1 MMLFWRKGHSA
12 KRGDYGRICTVKR
25 IYNISVGYLL
35 AIAGLGGLLYGVD
48 FGVIAAAE
56 PYMKAM
62 GVYSDSQI
70 SHVVGAVLLGGLVS
84 SITAGWLSDF
94 FGRKKMIVA
103 SSAMFL
109 VAIPVVSL
117 SLDCYPMLFAGRVL
131 QGMSAG
137 YMAVTMPMYL
147 TETLPPEIRGRG
159 TGVFQFSL
167 GLGLVVAAGAGCLVA
182 TVFGASDTADAAGRV
197 AAWGA
202 NFWWTMLPV
211 AVLFFGSLR
220 LPESPVWEKK
230 SLKLRASSLESRES
244 LIQSSKLQAP
254 SSKLLSRRYVVPF
267 LLACL
272 VLTFNKTTGM
282 SSFTSYLVTIL
293 HSAGFEGI
301 FANWGQLAVKLTN
314 MLVTI
319 AAAALVDR
327 KGRTWLLKIGTGG
340 MAVGLA
346 AIGSVFLA
354 IERFGVEASNFTGL
368 LTMFAFFFMQVFY
381 ALGPGL
387 CVWLVLSELMPKRIR
402 ANGMAIALFMNQLV
416 AWGLASWFRPWVA
429 AWGWS
434 SMFFFFAANGV
445 LYFITVCFIPETK
458 GKSLEELEHLFE
470 LKTTSGQQQERTKP

>member
-1 MMLFWRKGHSA
+1 MIIIFWPIRYLRFGKIHCVSRNDRLHTGF
-12 KRGDYGRICTVKR
+12 
-25 IYNISVGYLL
+25 LL

-56 PYMKAM
+56 PYLKAM
-62 GVYSDSQI
+62 GVYSDAQI
-70 SHVVGAVLLGGLVS
+70 SHVVGAVLLGGLFS
-84 SITAGWLSDF
+84 SITAGWLCDF
-94 FGRKKMIVA
+94 FGRKRMIVA
-103 SSAMFL
+103 AAAMFL

-117 SLDCYPMLFAGRVL
+117 SLSSYPALYTGRVL

-137 YMAVTMPMYL
+137 YMAVVMPMYL

-159 TGVFQFSL
+159 TGVFQFCL
-167 GLGLVVAAGAGCLVA
+167 ALGLVVAAGAGCLVA
-182 TVFGASDTADAAGRV
+182 SWYGASDTADAGGRA

-211 AVLFFGSLR
+211 AVLFLGGLR
-220 LPESPVWEKK
+220 LPESPVWIERKLG
-230 SLKLRASSLESRES
+230 SLVVRRLGGSANSTTQPQNHLTT
-244 LIQSSKLQAP
+244 QP
-254 SSKLLSRRYVVPF
+254 PNHPTLLSRRYVLPF

-327 KGRTWLLKIGTGG
+327 RGRTWLLKVGTGG
-340 MAVGLA
+340 MTLGLA
-346 AIGSVFLA
+346 AIGCVFLA
-354 IERFGVEASNFTGL
+354 IERFGVEANNFTGL
-368 LTMFAFFFMQVFY
+368 LTLFAFFFMQVFY

-387 CVWLVLSELMPKRIR
+387 CVWLVLSELMPTRIR

-445 LYFITVCFIPETK
+445 GYFVVSLFIPETK
-458 GKSLEELEHLFE
+458 GKSLKELETLFE
-470 LKTTSGQQQERTKP
+470 RKRK

>member
-1 MMLFWRKGHSA
+1 MRL
-12 KRGDYGRICTVKR
+12 IIV
-25 IYNISVGYLL
+25 
-35 AIAGLGGLLYGVD
+35 IAGLGGFLYGVD

-62 GVYSDSQI
+62 GAYTDAQI
-70 SHVVGAVLLGGLVS
+70 SHIVGAVLLGGLVS

-103 SSAMFL
+103 SAAMFL
-109 VAIPVVSL
+109 AAIPIVSL
-117 SLDCYPMLFAGRVL
+117 SLGSYPVLYAGRVL

-137 YMAVTMPMYL
+137 YMAVVMPMYI
-147 TETLPPEIRGRG
+147 TETLPPAIRGRG
-159 TGVFQFSL
+159 TGVFQFFL

-182 TVFGASDTADAAGRV
+182 MYYGASDKADAAGRV

-202 NFWWTMLPV
+202 NFWWTMVPV
-211 AVLFFGSLR
+211 VVLFLGSLR
-220 LPESPVWEKK
+220 LPESPVWLERKK
-230 SLKLRASSLESRES
+230 EDRRLRTKDKGEDSSILSPTS
-244 LIQSSKLQAP
+244 SVVCPSNVQSQPLLQ
-254 SSKLLSRRYVVPF
+254 RRYVVPF

-301 FANWGQLAVKLTN
+301 YANWGQLAVKLTN
-314 MLVTI
+314 MLVTV

-327 KGRTWLLKIGTGG
+327 KGRTWLLKVGTGG
-340 MAVGLA
+340 MTIGLA

-354 IERFGVEASNFTGL
+354 IERFGVQANNFTGL

-434 SMFFFFAANGV
+434 SMFFFFAVNGV
-445 LYFITVCFIPETK
+445 LYFITACFIPETK
-458 GKSLEELEHLFE
+458 GKSLDELEGLFDS
-470 LKTTSGQQQERTKP
+470 KKKGPAC

>member
-1 MMLFWRKGHSA
+1 MNL
-12 KRGDYGRICTVKR
+12 I
-25 IYNISVGYLL
+25 IIS
-35 AIAGLGGLLYGVD
+35 IAGLGGFLYGVD

-62 GVYSDSQI
+62 GVYTDAQI
-70 SHVVGAVLLGGLVS
+70 SHIVGAVLLGGLLS
-84 SITAGWLSDF
+84 SITAGWLSNF

-103 SSAMFL
+103 SAAMFL
-109 VAIPVVSL
+109 IAIPVVSL
-117 SLDCYPMLFAGRVL
+117 SLDSYFFLYAGRVL

-137 YMAVTMPMYL
+137 YMAVVMPMYL
-147 TETLPPEIRGRG
+147 TETLPPAIRGRG
-159 TGVFQFSL
+159 TGVFQFCL

-182 TVFGASDTADAAGRV
+182 TRYGASDTADAAGRV

-211 AVLFFGSLR
+211 AVLFLGSLR
-220 LPESPVWEKK
+220 LPESPVWLEGRTEDKGLK
-230 SLKLRASSLESRES
+230 TKDKGEASTILRPMSSVVCPPSAQPGSL
-244 LIQSSKLQAP
+244 LQ
-254 SSKLLSRRYVVPF
+254 RRYVIPF

-314 MLVTI
+314 MLVTL

-327 KGRTWLLKIGTGG
+327 KGRTWLLKVGTGG
-340 MAVGLA
+340 MTIGLA

-354 IERFGVEASNFTGL
+354 IERFGVQANNFTGL
-368 LTMFAFFFMQVFY
+368 LTLFSFFFMQVFY

-387 CVWLVLSELMPKRIR
+387 CVWLVLSELMPNRIR

-434 SMFFFFAANGV
+434 SMFFFFAVNGV
-445 LYFITVCFIPETK
+445 LYFVTVLFIPETK
-458 GKSLEELEHLFE
+458 GKSLDELEHLFE
-470 LKTTSGQQQERTKP
+470 EKSQTAQPLARKTTEPES

>member
-1 MMLFWRKGHSA
+1 MIIIFWPIRYLRFGKIHRVSRNDRLHTGF
-12 KRGDYGRICTVKR
+12 
-25 IYNISVGYLL
+25 LL

-56 PYMKAM
+56 PYLKAM
-62 GVYSDSQI
+62 GVYSDAQI
-70 SHVVGAVLLGGLVS
+70 SHVVGAVLLGGLFS
-84 SITAGWLSDF
+84 SITAGWLCDF
-94 FGRKKMIVA
+94 FGRKRMIVA
-103 SSAMFL
+103 AAAMFL

-117 SLDCYPMLFAGRVL
+117 SLSSYPALYAGRVL

-137 YMAVTMPMYL
+137 YMAVVMPMYL

-159 TGVFQFSL
+159 TGVFQFCL
-167 GLGLVVAAGAGCLVA
+167 ALGLVVAAGAGCLVA
-182 TVFGASDTADAAGRV
+182 SWYGASDTADAGGRA

-220 LPESPVWEKK
+220 LPESPVW
-230 SLKLRASSLESRES
+230 LARGLRSHATGGTSGTGGTSETVDLGTPVPRSPFPVP
-244 LIQSSKLQAP
+244 LF
-254 SSKLLSRRYVVPF
+254 SRRYVLPF

-293 HSAGFEGI
+293 HSAGFDGI

-327 KGRTWLLKIGTGG
+327 RGRTWLLKVGTGG
-340 MAVGLA
+340 MTLGLA
-346 AIGSVFLA
+346 AIGCVFLA
-354 IERFGVEASNFTGL
+354 IERFGVEANNFTGL
-368 LTMFAFFFMQVFY
+368 VTLFAFFFMQVFY

-387 CVWLVLSELMPKRIR
+387 CVWLVLSELMPTRIR

-445 LYFITVCFIPETK
+445 GYFVVSLFIPETK
-458 GKSLEELEHLFE
+458 GKSLMELETLFE
-470 LKTTSGQQQERTKP
+470 RKRK

>member
-1 MMLFWRKGHSA
+1 MGGMKL
-12 KRGDYGRICTVKR
+12 IIV
-25 IYNISVGYLL
+25 
-35 AIAGLGGLLYGVD
+35 IAGLGGFLYGVD

-62 GVYSDSQI
+62 GVYTDAQI
-70 SHVVGAVLLGGLVS
+70 SHIVGAVLLGGLVS
-84 SITAGWLSDF
+84 SITAGWLCDF

-103 SSAMFL
+103 SAAMFL
-109 VAIPVVSL
+109 AAIPVVSL
-117 SLDCYPMLFAGRVL
+117 SLGSYPFLYAGRVL

-137 YMAVTMPMYL
+137 YMAVVMPMYI
-147 TETLPPEIRGRG
+147 TETLPPAIRGRG
-159 TGVFQFSL
+159 TGVFQFFL

-182 TVFGASDTADAAGRV
+182 MHYGASDKADAAGRI

-211 AVLFFGSLR
+211 AVLFLGSQW
-220 LPESPVWEKK
+220 LPESPVW
-230 SLKLRASSLESRES
+230 LSRGSRLVVRDSCDATNRDPRTTPHEPRTTDHEPRTT
-244 LIQSSKLQAP
+244 LLQ
-254 SSKLLSRRYVVPF
+254 RRYVVPF

-301 FANWGQLAVKLTN
+301 YANWGQLAVKLTN
-314 MLVTI
+314 MLVTV

-327 KGRTWLLKIGTGG
+327 KGRTWLLKVGTGG
-340 MAVGLA
+340 MTIGLA

-354 IERFGVEASNFTGL
+354 IERFGVQANNFTGL

-434 SMFFFFAANGV
+434 SMFFFFAVNGV
-445 LYFITVCFIPETK
+445 LYFATACFIPETK
-458 GKSLEELEHLFE
+458 GKSLEELEHLFSRD
-470 LKTTSGQQQERTKP
+470 KSA